1 MTKALQASLS
11 FTISWSLLKSMSI
24 ELVMLSNNLILFC
37 PLLIL
42 PLIISNI
49 RVFSNE
55 LALCIRCPKYLN
67 FSFSISCLN
76 EYSESLSFRIDWFDL
91 PAVHGILK
99 SLLQHHNL
107 KASILWHSALFMV
120 QLSYPYTTTG
130 KIIALTIKTFI
141 SKVMSLLFNTLSKFV
156 ITFFPRS
163 KLKVNVLVA
172 QPCPTL
178 CNPMDCS
185 PPGSSVHGNSQPRI
199 RKRVDISFYRGSS
212 QPRDW
217 TGSPHNFN
225 FMAEVTISSDFGFQN
240 NHNHYYYGL
249 P

>member
-1 MTKALQASLS
+1 MTKTLQASLS
-11 FTISWSLLKSMSI
+11 FTLSWSLLKSMSI
-24 ELVMLSNNLILFC
+24 ELVMLSNNFILFC

-49 RVFSNE
+49 RVFSIE
-55 LALCIRCPKYLN
+55 LALFIRCPKYLN

-91 PAVHGILK
+91 PALHGILK

-107 KASILWHSALFMV
+107 KASVLWHSALFMV
-120 QLSYPYTTTG
+120 QLSHPYMTTG

-141 SKVMSLLFNTLSKFV
+141 SKVMPLLFNTLSRFV
-156 ITFFPRS
+156 IIFFPRS

-178 CNPMDCS
+178 CNSMDCS
-185 PPGSSVHGNSQPRI
+185 LPCSSVHGILQARI
-199 RKRVDISFYRGSS
+199 PELVAISSSKGSS
-212 QPRDW
+212 QLRDQ
-217 TGSPHNFN
+217 TR
-225 FMAEVTISSDFGFQN
+225 ISCIAGGFFIV
-240 NHNHYYYGL
+240 
-249 P
+249 